1 LEACNGTEAA
11 EIARDNSGPIHLLL
25 TDMVM
30 PGMNGRAVAERVGQL
45 HPGIKVAYMSG
56 YTGFSSR
63 EAASLDGLIIAKPF
77 TRNSLL
83 QKLREALDFEQNP
96 IQT

>member
-1 LEACNGTEAA
+1 
-11 EIARDNSGPIHLLL
+11 
-25 TDMVM
+25 
-30 PGMNGRAVAERVGQL
+30 
-45 HPGIKVAYMSG
+45 MSG